1 MNIDT
6 YAPGVCPEPECSFN
20 LQEAMDQLVTAGT
33 YWERSYHAMGSAETL
48 EEIGE
53 VLTWQAELN
62 AHIQSIYSA
71 IKLHS
76 TLPS

>member
-1 MNIDT
+1 MSIDT
-6 YAPGVCPEPECSFN
+6 YAPGVCPEPECDFN
-20 LQEAMDQLVTAGT
+20 LPKAMEQLITAGA
-33 YWERSYHAMGSAETL
+33 YWDRSHHAMQSAETL
-48 EEIGE
+48 EEIEE
-53 VLTWQAELN
+53 VLMWQAELN